1 MTLKCYKVGFLFLLI
16 LKKNAGRKLNI
27 VAAKPGFQ
35 GIIKLSLTDPK

>member
-1 MTLKCYKVGFLFLLI
+1 MSLKCHKVGFLFFPI
-16 LKKNAGRKLNI
+16 LKNAGRKLNI